1 MIEIVDYEE
10 QYRTAFR
17 DINVEW
23 ISHYFTMEAE
33 DYKYLEHPQENIIDQ
48 GGAILVAL
56 IDNEPIGICA
66 LIKMTEEKY
75 ELAKMGVRPAARGKK
90 IGWQL
95 GQGIINKA
103 KEKKA
108 KTLVLESN
116 RILTPAI
123 SLYRKLGFK
132 EVVKSC
138 SPYAR
143 CDIQM
148 AMDIIV

>member
-1 MIEIVDYEE
+1 MIEIVNYEE
-10 QYRTAFR
+10 KYKTAFR

-23 ISHYFTMEAE
+23 ISHYFKMEEE
-33 DYKYLEHPQENIIDQ
+33 DYKYLAHPKENILDK

-56 IDNEPIGICA
+56 MDKEPIGVCA
-66 LIKMTEEKY
+66 LVKMNKGKY

-90 IGWQL
+90 VGWLL
-95 GQGIINKA
+95 GQSIVEKA
-103 KEKKA
+103 KEMNA
-108 KTLVLESN
+108 TVLFLESN

-123 SLYRKLGFK
+123 SLYRKLGFE
-132 EVVKSC
+132 EVTGSC

-148 AMDIIV
+148 EKQL